1 FRGAGQLPR
10 SGTDVPGRER
20 PRARGRCAVRR
31 HRPAGIARGPLRT
44 RARGAAF
51 RYELPVGGAHPAV
64 EAAVR
69 RARVTGKRRHP
80 AGRAHR
86 HRAGPAAQ
94 PGDRHPRG
102 PGRDDRPGRAAPR
115 GRRGA
120 DGRARAVAGR
130 DAAVGSSPGGLSRT
144 DPSRRPLSTGPRP
157 DQSLSVLASRADAD
171 RLVMHPIRTP
181 RIGLRAPG
189 GIMLTSSTI
198 EGTNIVTAT
207 YDGSLSAEDMDAVR
221 TDLQAK
227 KAAHGSVRLLMEYG
241 DIGRIEPE
249 ALWKDLK
256 TAGML
261 GDIERCALVT
271 DSNWIEKLGAAAGR
285 VTSVEMLTFS
295 TDQRDEAL
303 AWLS

>member
-1 FRGAGQLPR
+1 
-10 SGTDVPGRER
+10 
-20 PRARGRCAVRR
+20 
-31 HRPAGIARGPLRT
+31 
-44 RARGAAF
+44 
-51 RYELPVGGAHPAV
+51 
-64 EAAVR
+64 
-69 RARVTGKRRHP
+69 
-80 AGRAHR
+80 
-86 HRAGPAAQ
+86 
-94 PGDRHPRG
+94 
-102 PGRDDRPGRAAPR
+102 
-115 GRRGA
+115 
-120 DGRARAVAGR
+120 
-130 DAAVGSSPGGLSRT
+130 
-144 DPSRRPLSTGPRP
+144 
-157 DQSLSVLASRADAD
+157 RADAD

-181 RIGLRAPG
+181 RIGFRAPG

-221 TDLQAK
+221 TDLQAT

-241 DIGRIEPE
+241 DIDIGRIEPE

-295 TDQRDEAL
+295 NDQRDASL
-303 AWLS
+303 AWRGLGCVSCPSPKGPCSDSRLTPRPVGCSTARRLADPGAQPVQEGLEHLGVIQFRMPQEPLQAQPVGHRDDHPSCL